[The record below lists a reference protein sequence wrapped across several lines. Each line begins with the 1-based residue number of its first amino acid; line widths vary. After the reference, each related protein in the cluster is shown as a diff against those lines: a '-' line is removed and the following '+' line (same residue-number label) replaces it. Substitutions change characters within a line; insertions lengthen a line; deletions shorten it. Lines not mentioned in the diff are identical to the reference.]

1 MIGPAKLANKTCAAS
16 VAKMNSAHKRS
27 VGSKQTK
34 PSQTK
39 LFLSERM
46 QGKQVWNCST
56 IVASEAENFP
66 YIVKIS
72 SNENKMKKQCKMF
85 SIDEKMQ
92 VIAEVDAH
100 V

>member
-1 MIGPAKLANKTCAAS
+1 MADLK
-16 VAKMNSAHKRS
+16 
-27 VGSKQTK
+27 
-34 PSQTK
+34 
-39 LFLSERM
+39 
-46 QGKQVWNCST
+46 
-56 IVASEAENFP
+56 IVASEAENFSFF
-66 YIVKIS
+66 VKIS